1 MQKICSVRGC
11 RRRARVKGFCASH
24 YERHRTGQPLERPIA
39 KCVKGPIEKRLR
51 AHVKID
57 KKTGCHLWTG
67 YRGPRDYGVIWVGRS
82 PKFAHR
88 VAWELKHGPVPD
100 GMVVMHTCDNPPCCN
115 PEHLVLGTPGDN
127 NRDRVKKG
135 RGKGARALDLVK
147 HPQWGQDF
155 RAAARAGRGDP
166 PQRIPSLAKLEGPAA
181 AGSADVKAQEVD
193 GRDHGADGAHCCGQI
208 GCLSHKTQP
217 VSVKA
222 GEVADKEQTDR
233 TYIAG
238 VCQAD
243 QEAASP
249 WRRASPAWRFPW
261 RRSG

>member
-88 VAWELKHGPVPD
+88 MAWELKHGPVPD

-115 PEHLVLGTPGDN
+115 PEHLMLGTPGDN

-135 RGKGARALDLVK
+135 RGKGARARDLEK
-147 HPQWGQDF
+147 HPQWGERPKGAGALGTARPAAYGSSPILPRPAHQG
-155 RAAARAGRGDP
+155 AAAFAAVLGLPLLVDLLDTSCLQAGPVG
-166 PQRIPSLAKLEGPAA
+166 KLP
-181 AGSADVKAQEVD
+181 DKAQAE
-193 GRDHGADGAHCCGQI
+193 
-208 GCLSHKTQP
+208 
-217 VSVKA
+217 
-222 GEVADKEQTDR
+222 
-233 TYIAG
+233 IAG
-238 VCQAD
+238 VAPDPD
-243 QEAASP
+243 QEKGTSVAAPQTYEFRTVGSDLQEP
-249 WRRASPAWRFPW
+249 LDPV
-261 RRSG
+261 